1 MDDIKDVTVEPLTS
15 SQFVKPYRMHY
26 KQNNVEKIWDLV
38 SLHES
43 VSIIIF
49 NTDRK
54 KLVLVKQFRPAV
66 YYGGIPREER
76 KLGSTDTSKYP
87 GSAGLTIELCAGIV
101 DKTKDLAQTAKEEV
115 LEECGY
121 EAPLESFEKVL
132 KYRSGVGVSGDQQT
146 VFYVEVTDKMKVS
159 QGGGLADEG
168 EMIEVVEMSIPE
180 VQQYLSQ
187 PEVNSPGGLL
197 FGLMWF
203 LNNKAPKE

>member
-1 MDDIKDVTVEPLTS
+1 M
-15 SQFVKPYRMHY
+15 
-26 KQNNVEKIWDLV
+26 
-38 SLHES
+38 
-43 VSIIIF
+43 
-49 NTDRK
+49 
-54 KLVLVKQFRPAV
+54 
-66 YYGGIPREER
+66 
-76 KLGSTDTSKYP
+76 
-87 GSAGLTIELCAGIV
+87 LCAGIV
-101 DKTKDLAQTAKEEV
+101 DKTKDLALTAKEEV

-146 VFYVEVTDKMKVS
+146 MFYVEVTDKMKVS

-180 VQQYLSQ
+180 VRQYLNQSD
-187 PEVNSPGGLL
+187 VNSPGGLL